1 MPKKLDLTENLEKYI
16 IDHSESLT
24 DVQKEIIQYNIS
36 LGDQQRLQI
45 SVSQAQ
51 FLQTLI
57 KISNIKK
64 ILEIGSFTGFSAL
77 SMALALPSD
86 GLLISLDKSPEFS
99 MKAQSFYKKAN
110 EKKIKQIIQPATKSL
125 NELKDS
131 SQRFDLIFIDADKEN
146 YLNYYETCLELID
159 KKGLIVIDNVLWHGE
174 VIDETKNDKFTNI
187 IREFNTHI
195 KKDRRV
201 VKNIIPIGDGL
212 TICIKKQCTQFLVFI
227 SLKRQNF

>member
-110 EKKIKQIIQPATKSL
+110 EKNKA
-125 NELKDS
+125 
-131 SQRFDLIFIDADKEN
+131 N
-146 YLNYYETCLELID
+146 YKTCY
-159 KKGLIVIDNVLWHGE
+159 
-174 VIDETKNDKFTNI
+174 
-187 IREFNTHI
+187 
-195 KKDRRV
+195 
-201 VKNIIPIGDGL
+201 
-212 TICIKKQCTQFLVFI
+212 
-227 SLKRQNF
+227 

>member
-99 MKAQSFYKKAN
+99 MKAQSFYEKAN
-110 EKKIKQIIQPATKSL
+110 EKKIKQIIKPATESL

-146 YLNYYETCLELID
+146 YLNYYESCLELID

-174 VIDETKNDKFTNI
+174 VIDERKNDKFTNI
-187 IREFNTHI
+187 IREFNIHV
-195 KKDRRV
+195 KKDSRV

-212 TICIKKQCTQFLVFI
+212 TICIKK
-227 SLKRQNF
+227 

>member
-1 MPKKLDLTENLEKYI
+1 M
-16 IDHSESLT
+16 
-24 DVQKEIIQYNIS
+24 
-36 LGDQQRLQI
+36 QI

-86 GLLISLDKSPEFS
+86 GFLISLDKSSEFS

-110 EKKIKQIIQPATKSL
+110 EKKIKQIIKPAIESI
-125 NELKDS
+125 NELKNS
-131 SQRFDLIFIDADKEN
+131 SQKFDLIFIDADKEN
-146 YLNYYETCLELID
+146 YLKYYETCIDLID
-159 KKGLIVIDNVLWHGE
+159 KNGLIVIDNVLWHGE
-174 VIDETKNDKFTNI
+174 VIDDTKNDKFTNI

-195 KKDRRV
+195 KKDSRV
-201 VKNIIPIGDGL
+201 AKNIIPIGDGF
-212 TICIKKQCTQFLVFI
+212 TICIKK
-227 SLKRQNF
+227 